1 MDPLLQ
7 EITMLPGVL
16 GCFVF
21 NGKQQIAGSKM
32 PSTFKPSNIKA
43 IGNLLARTVQIGALA
58 QLNFKEIE
66 IQYNEFILMTKPLP
80 KESLLIIICEP
91 TSNKSLISMTI
102 GMLAEDIAK
111 ALENPQAFQEADSQP
126 SPATQRAQKPE
137 APVQEKEAEIDGKLA
152 PVLEQ
157 VRDALAMAIGPVAG
171 SVMKDIIEVWAK
183 QAPPSI
189 ATLPALAELL
199 CAEIDDDELEKEFMT
214 EMKNITG

>member
-32 PSTFKPSNIKA
+32 PSSFKESNTKA
-43 IGNLLARTVQIGALA
+43 IGNLLARTAQIGAMA
-58 QLNFKEIE
+58 QLSFKEIE
-66 IQYNEFILMTKPLP
+66 IRYNEFLLMTKPLP

-91 TSNKSLISMTI
+91 NANKTLISMTI

-111 ALENPQAFQEADSQP
+111 ALENPQAFQAKPSQP
-126 SPATQRAQKPE
+126 SPGTQKQQ
-137 APVQEKEAEIDGKLA
+137 APPVEEKEAEISEELA

-171 SVMKDIIEVWAK
+171 SVMKEIIEIWAK
-183 QAPPSI
+183 RTSPSLETI
-189 ATLPALAELL
+189 PALAELL
-199 CAEIDDDELEKEFMT
+199 CPEIDDEGLEEEFMT
-214 EMKNITG
+214 AMKEITG

>member
-7 EITMLPGVL
+7 EIIMLPGVL

-32 PSTFKPSNIKA
+32 PSSFKESNTKA
-43 IGNLLARTVQIGALA
+43 IGNLLARTAQIGAMA
-58 QLNFKEIE
+58 QLSLKEIE
-66 IQYNEFILMTKPLP
+66 IRYNEFLLMSKPLP

-91 TSNKSLISMTI
+91 DANKSLISITI

-111 ALENPQAFQEADSQP
+111 ALENPQAFQAKPGKP
-126 SPATQRAQKPE
+126 SPGTQKQQ
-137 APVQEKEAEIDGKLA
+137 APVEEKEAEISEELS

-171 SVMKDIIEVWAK
+171 SIMKDIIEIWAK
-183 QAPPSI
+183 QAPPSLTTI
-189 ATLPALAELL
+189 PALAELL
-199 CAEIDDDELEKEFMT
+199 CPEIDDDGLEEEFMT
-214 EMKNITG
+214 AIKEITG